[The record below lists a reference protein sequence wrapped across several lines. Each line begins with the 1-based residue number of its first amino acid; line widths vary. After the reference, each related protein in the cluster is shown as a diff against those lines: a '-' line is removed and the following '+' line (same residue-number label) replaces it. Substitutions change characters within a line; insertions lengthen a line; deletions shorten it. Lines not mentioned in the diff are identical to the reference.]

1 MMTYGAAWAAHSGLA
16 GEWFQPVMQLHRSL
30 GLTVLTLTI
39 FRLAWRTRA
48 PIPRLPADL
57 HPLQK
62 LAARTTEAL
71 LYVLLMTQPLLG
83 LLQTAARGQ
92 TVDLYFLIRLPT
104 VIGADRPLA
113 RRLHDLH
120 ALTAS
125 ALLIVIALHS
135 VAALFHHFIR
145 RDDVL
150 DAMLVRWRGV
160 GRAAFALGRP
170 RRQT

>member
-1 MMTYGAAWAAHSGLA
+1 MDTTGAEQADFTRVIKMCHWLTLLLIMMTYGAAWAAHSGLA

-71 LYVLLMTQPLLG
+71 LYVLLMTKPLLG
-83 LLQTAARGQ
+83 LLQTSDGRPLLPHPPADGHRRRSPPRAAAARSS
-92 TVDLYFLIRLPT
+92 R
-104 VIGADRPLA
+104 ADRQC
-113 RRLHDLH
+113 
-120 ALTAS
+120 
-125 ALLIVIALHS
+125 
-135 VAALFHHFIR
+135 AADCHCP
-145 RDDVL
+145 
-150 DAMLVRWRGV
+150 A
-160 GRAAFALGRP
+160 
-170 RRQT
+170 